1 MNKSILAGII
11 IGASLVPFA
20 ASAISVSDL
29 QAQIQALLKRISSLQ
44 SQLDSGQAPSDTSAS
59 EPTSVGGA
67 PAAYGFC
74 REGYFPKLL
83 RFGVRGDDV
92 LQLQTFLHNE
102 GLLSAEPTGYFGSA
116 TEAALGSW
124 QLKQG
129 VVSSSDR
136 ALGWG
141 VYGPRTSETIRR
153 WCVGGGGYSSELS
166 AYPQSGVVPLTVNF
180 SAGNLA
186 GSEHTY
192 SIDFGDG
199 TSGAMNLIYPPCAY
213 GAKCLP
219 SLQTTHIYTSNGTYT
234 ATLHENY
241 RGGCTPEAEAQGCLG
256 SPASKRVVGQATIR
270 VGSAVGCTKEYR
282 PVCGRP
288 NKCTEPNLCGISAP
302 QTYSNRCLMAADGA
316 TYLYEGVCR
325 DDSVGGNR
333 PPVISSFSGPTSLD
347 VNEQG
352 TWRISASDP
361 ENGSLTYS
369 VIWGDEWYSRDA
381 STKGT
386 TAAASIMQQTTFTHS
401 YAREGVYTVRLTVTD
416 GGGKSNQSSAT
427 VRVGNPPT
435 AVCPPEYT
443 LVCGRPRGCANTCP
457 AGMYCTLECRLHNPV
472 TYTSRCQMNAASAD
486 YLHLGACRADSGNP
500 IY

>member
-44 SQLDSGQAPSDTSAS
+44 SQLDSVQAPSDTSAS

-153 WCVGGGGYSSELS
+153 WCVGGGGSGGEGDARHMS
-166 AYPQSGVVPLTVNF
+166 ASPTRGEAPLTVTF
-180 SAGNLA
+180 STWIGGHMPQNI
-186 GSEHTY
+186 SHT
-192 SIDFGDG
+192 IDFGDG
-199 TSGAMNLIYPPCAY
+199 ASEPVTHCFAPADG
-213 GAKCLP
+213 CLRP
-219 SLQTTHIYTSNGTYT
+219 GQNTHTYTSNGTYT
-234 ATLHENY
+234 ATLNKITDLC
-241 RGGCTPEAEAQGCLG
+241 GGH
-256 SPASKRVVGQATIR
+256 PACMAPISSEVIGKVQIYVGA
-270 VGSAVGCTKEYR
+270 SVGCTKEYR
-282 PVCGRP
+282 PVCARP
-288 NKCTEPNLCGISAP
+288 AICDAP
-302 QTYSNRCLMAADGA
+302 VGAYPRQCDYGQTYSNRCMALADGA
-316 TYLYEGVCR
+316 TVLYEGACR
-325 DDSVGGNR
+325 GDGTGGNR
-333 PPVISSFSGPTSLD
+333 PPSISSFSGPTSLD

-352 TWRISASDP
+352 TSRISP
-361 ENGSLTYS
+361 
-369 VIWGDEWYSRDA
+369 
-381 STKGT
+381 
-386 TAAASIMQQTTFTHS
+386 S
-401 YAREGVYTVRLTVTD
+401 Y
-416 GGGKSNQSSAT
+416 
-427 VRVGNPPT
+427 
-435 AVCPPEYT
+435 
-443 LVCGRPRGCANTCP
+443 
-457 AGMYCTLECRLHNPV
+457 
-472 TYTSRCQMNAASAD
+472 
-486 YLHLGACRADSGNP
+486 
-500 IY
+500 